1 MLIIGFGNK
10 SRQGKDTAAEAIK
23 DHFDK
28 LNQLN
33 YRHMYKLS
41 AKPINVGIFK
51 FATALYQETN
61 EAIREAGSAEE
72 LFRRRYIKMDMWT
85 PNSDKGNIDTMFM
98 NTTSIVMFP
107 DWVQPDPDPVINS
120 LAPYGKH
127 PKLLQWWGTELRRNN
142 FGENYWVDKLFASI
156 PANTDIALISDVRFL
171 NEADGIKQRGGH
183 CVNVQRLREDGSQ
196 YFSTDRHSDH
206 PSETMLDNY
215 NWDYYIKSK
224 EGDAGWTAEQA
235 ITLVEYL
242 RGLQR

>member
-41 AKPINVGIFK
+41 AKPVNVGIFK
-51 FATALYQETN
+51 FATSLYREVN
-61 EAIREAGSAEE
+61 EFLSVVRECEIWQDHFLVGPYADSP
-72 LFRRRYIKMDMWT
+72 I
-85 PNSDKGNIDTMFM
+85 
-98 NTTSIVMFP
+98 SIP
-107 DWVQPDPDPVINS
+107 LWVQPDPTPETTP

-127 PKLLQWWGTELRRNN
+127 PKLLQWWGTEYRRNN

-171 NEADGIKQRGGH
+171 NEADGIKQRGGYT
-183 CVNVQRLREDGSQ
+183 VNVQRLREDGSQ
-196 YFSTDRHSDH
+196 YFSTDRPSDH

-242 RGLQR
+242 RSLGTKIEETAAKD

>member
-41 AKPINVGIFK
+41 AKPVNVGIFK
-51 FATALYQETN
+51 FATALYQEVN
-61 EAIREAGSAEE
+61 QALAEGIWE
-72 LFRRRYIKMDMWT
+72 SRLVKDVDIERWVYCNCEKHPPHDHSLYRKM
-85 PNSDKGNIDTMFM
+85 SL
-98 NTTSIVMFP
+98 P
-107 DWVQPDPDPVINS
+107 DWVQPDPNPEITS

-127 PKLLQWWGTELRRNN
+127 PKLLQWWGTEYRREN

-171 NEADGIKQRGGH
+171 NEAAGIKQRGGH

-196 YFSTDRHSDH
+196 YFSSDRPSDH

-242 RGLQR
+242 RALGTKN